1 MTAIAELAVRN
12 VRSADPLFPQ
22 RLSPY
27 GGAPSLPGAAMSS
40 FPDLRDPTRPLD
52 AAPTR
57 VHP

>member
-27 GGAPSLPGAAMSS
+27 GGAPPTYGASMSF
-40 FPDLRDPTRPLD
+40 FPDVSGSTVALD
-52 AAPTR
+52 TAPTR